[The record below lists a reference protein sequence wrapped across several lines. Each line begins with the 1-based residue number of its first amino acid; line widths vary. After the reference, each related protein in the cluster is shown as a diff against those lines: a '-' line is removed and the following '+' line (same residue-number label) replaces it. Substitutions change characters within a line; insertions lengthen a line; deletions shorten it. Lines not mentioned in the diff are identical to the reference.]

1 MFNKIYDI
9 GANQGQNIEY
19 FLAHSIEVI
28 AVEPILELSS
38 QIEKNFKESV
48 QSCKLKVLNFAVVT
62 DENVTTLD
70 FYLNAKKTWES
81 SIIKNNQFEKR
92 IVNTTT
98 LNNLFNLHGYPDC
111 LKVDIEG
118 YDIELLKYMAS
129 NNISPDYL
137 TIEVQNKETLEY
149 LLNNFKYKCF
159 NFVLGHRISKDY
171 KSINLKTHSSGP
183 LGNDF
188 KFKWVNKRIIKLYF
202 FISKYGWIDIHCTN
216 YEYDNKNKIGIFK
229 TICYLFFDK
238 VFRIINPMVL
248 KVVGKLKT
256 YY

>member
-9 GANQGQNIEY
+9 GANQGQNIDY
-19 FLAHSIEVI
+19 FLAHSEKVI
-28 AVEPILELSS
+28 AVEPIHELSL

-48 QSCKLKVLNFAVVT
+48 QSSKLKVLNFAVVT
-62 DENVTTLD
+62 DENVTTVD
-70 FYLNAKKTWES
+70 FYLNSKKNWES

-98 LNNLFNLHGYPDC
+98 LNHLFNLYGYPDC

-118 YDIELLKYMAS
+118 YDIELLKYMAL

-137 TIEVQNKETLEY
+137 TIEVQNKKTLEY
-149 LLNNFKYKCF
+149 LLNNFKYENF
-159 NFVLGHRISKDY
+159 NFVLGHRVSKDY
-171 KSINLKTHSSGP
+171 KSINLKRHSSGP
-183 LGNDF
+183 LGNDL
-188 KFKWVNKRIIKLYF
+188 KFKWVNKRMIKLYF
-202 FISKYGWIDIHCTN
+202 FISKYGWVDIHCSK

-229 TICYLFFDK
+229 TLFYLFFDK
-238 VFRIINPMVL
+238 VFRKINPMIA